1 MPGLSIL
8 IGKKPNKKSKIILSH
23 NGNYEVKKLYQDDLI
38 SVFFNGYEGYPIDMV
53 HDENYLIIIEGMI
66 YNTSQEK
73 IREEL
78 ENMIQ
83 SETSFENISLKIQKF
98 MQNYWGE
105 YLIFLYS
112 KITRV
117 YYIFNDYQGRLPCF
131 HKRISNSN
139 VIFSREIKFI
149 LCYLKLIKL
158 DKYGIVEYLSL
169 RYFLGNKTYFSD
181 IKQFRGSS
189 LITNKNDQIIL
200 KNLIKYDFT
209 LNSNDVLNR
218 KDSIVEVKNII
229 LKSVKE
235 TINRIESKK
244 TILIDVSGGY
254 DTRLVFS
261 ANSKYIK
268 SLIPI
273 TFKLITGDESSVAEH
288 VVNALD
294 FKITIIDTKRN
305 LLENNLEEIVFRTDG
320 LVNAYSSISS
330 HQDLLQAISRY
341 DQPIIRINGFGGE
354 FLRHP
359 IKYKRF
365 YKSME
370 DVIKDDIISLSLVKS
385 SCKIL
390 GLNEKE
396 IYNYWKNYFEESYN
410 EKSLKDKIMRYYFD
424 YYNKL
429 VSYGEDRQ
437 RLLVW
442 PINPLLSNDIINY
455 STKKI
460 DRRFIN
466 YKFFEELL
474 EIIEPRVSVRNIKIW
489 DKKIWRSWIIHEIKN
504 SKLLS
509 SIGKRFYKC
518 IWNKR
523 AKNNKKVS
531 FLKLSILNYYKNS
544 HILKTN
550 FREEEIQK
558 FCKKEIGPWNRF
570 LWQLYTLFCYIN
582 LIEKNDLFQN

>member
-8 IGKKPNKKSKIILSH
+8 IGKKPNKKSEYILSH
-23 NGNYEVKKLYQDDLI
+23 NGNNEVKKLYQDDLI
-38 SVFFNGYEGYPIDMV
+38 SVYFNGYESYPIEMLNDK
-53 HDENYLIIIEGMI
+53 NYLVLIEGMI
-66 YNTSQEK
+66 YNASDK
-73 IREEL
+73 NIREEL

-83 SETSFENISLKIQKF
+83 SESSFENICHKMQKF

-131 HKRISNSN
+131 HKRISDSS

-149 LCYLKLIKL
+149 LCYLNLINL
-158 DKYGIVEYLSL
+158 DKYGIIEYLSL

-189 LITNKNDQIIL
+189 LITNKNGQTTL
-200 KNLIKYDFT
+200 KSLIKYDFT

-218 KDSIVEVKNII
+218 KDSIIEVKNLI

-235 TINRIESKK
+235 TLNRIKSSK
-244 TILIDVSGGY
+244 TIFIDVSGGY
-254 DTRLVFS
+254 DTRLVFTVF
-261 ANSKYIK
+261 SKYIK
-268 SLIPI
+268 SIIPI
-273 TFKLITGDESSVAEH
+273 TFKLITGDESSVAEQ
-288 VVNALD
+288 VVNTLD

-305 LLENNLEEIVFRTDG
+305 FLVNNLEEIVFRTDG

-341 DQPIIRINGFGGE
+341 AQPIIRINGFGGE

-370 DVIKDDIISLSLVKS
+370 DVIKDEIISPSLVKS

-410 EKSLKDKIMRYYFD
+410 EESLKDKIMRYYFD

-460 DRRFIN
+460 NRRFIN
-466 YKFFEELL
+466 YKYFEELL
-474 EIIEPRVSVRNIKIW
+474 EIIEPRVSVKNIKIW
-489 DKKIWRSWIIHEIKN
+489 DKKFWRSWIFHEIKN

-509 SIGKRFYKC
+509 SIGKRFFKY
-518 IWNKR
+518 IWSLR
-523 AKNNKKVS
+523 AKKDKTAS

-544 HILKTN
+544 HILKTII
-550 FREEEIQK
+550 REEEIRK
-558 FCKKEIGPWNRF
+558 FFKKENGPRNKF
-570 LWQLYTLFCYIN
+570 FWQLYTLFCYIN
-582 LIEKNDLFQN
+582 LIEKECSLK

>member
-8 IGKKPNKKSKIILSH
+8 IGKKANKKSEYILSH
-23 NGNYEVKKLYQDDLI
+23 NGNFEVKKLYQDDLI
-38 SVFFNGYEGYPIDMV
+38 SVYFSGYESYPIDMV
-53 HDENYLIIIEGMI
+53 NDKNYLVLIEGMI
-66 YNTSQEK
+66 YNASNKK

-83 SETSFENISLKIQKF
+83 SESSFEIISHKMQKF

-158 DKYGIVEYLSL
+158 DKYGIIEYLSL

-181 IKQFRGSS
+181 IKQFTGSS
-189 LITNKNDQIIL
+189 LITNKNGQTIL

-218 KDSIVEVKNII
+218 KDSIVEVKNLI

-235 TINRIESKK
+235 TANRIKSSK

-254 DTRLVFS
+254 DSRLVFS
-261 ANSKYIK
+261 VFSKYTK

-273 TFKLITGDESSVAEH
+273 TFNLITGDESSVAEQ

-294 FKITIIDTKRN
+294 FKITKFDTKRN
-305 LLENNLEEIVFRTDG
+305 FSENNLEEIVFRTDG
-320 LVNAYSSISS
+320 LVNAYTSISCY
-330 HQDLLQAISRY
+330 QDLLQAISRY
-341 DQPIIRINGFGGE
+341 DQPILHINGFGGE

-370 DVIKDDIISLSLVKS
+370 DVIKDDIISPSLVRS

-390 GLNEKE
+390 GLNEKD
-396 IYNYWKNYFEESYN
+396 IYNYWNNYFEESYN

-437 RLLVW
+437 RLLNW

-460 DRRFIN
+460 NRRFIN
-466 YKFFEELL
+466 YKYFEDLL
-474 EIIEPRVSVRNIKIW
+474 EIIEPRVSVKNIEIW
-489 DKKIWRSWIIHEIKN
+489 DKKFWRSWIAHEIKN

-509 SIGKRFYKC
+509 SMGKRFFKC
-518 IWNKR
+518 IWSLR
-523 AKNNKKVS
+523 AQKDQTVN

-558 FCKKEIGPWNRF
+558 FCKKENGPYNKF
-570 LWQLYTLFCYIN
+570 LWQFYTLFCYIN
-582 LIEKNDLFQN
+582 LIEKECSLK

>member
-8 IGKKPNKKSKIILSH
+8 IGKKPNKKSEYILSH
-23 NGNYEVKKLYQDDLI
+23 NGNIEVKKLYQDDLI
-38 SVFFNGYEGYPIDMV
+38 SVYFNGYESYPIEMLNDK
-53 HDENYLIIIEGMI
+53 NYLVLIEGMI
-66 YNTSQEK
+66 YNASDK
-73 IREEL
+73 NIREEL

-83 SETSFENISLKIQKF
+83 SESSFENISHKMQKF

-112 KITRV
+112 KITRI

-131 HKRISNSN
+131 HKRISDSS

-149 LCYLKLIKL
+149 LCYLKLINL
-158 DKYGIVEYLSL
+158 DKYGIIEYLSL

-189 LITNKNDQIIL
+189 LITNKNGQTTL
-200 KNLIKYDFT
+200 KKLIKYDFT

-218 KDSIVEVKNII
+218 KDSIIEVKNLI

-235 TINRIESKK
+235 TLNRIKSSK

-254 DTRLVFS
+254 DTRLVFTVF
-261 ANSKYIK
+261 SKYIK

-273 TFKLITGDESSVAEH
+273 TFKLITGDESSVAEQ
-288 VVNALD
+288 VVNTLD
-294 FKITIIDTKRN
+294 FKITIMDTKRN
-305 LLENNLEEIVFRTDG
+305 FLVNNLEEIVFRTDG

-341 DQPIIRINGFGGE
+341 AQPIIRINGFGGE

-370 DVIKDDIISLSLVKS
+370 DVIKDEIISPSLVKS

-390 GLNEKE
+390 GLTEKE

-460 DRRFIN
+460 NRRFIN
-466 YKFFEELL
+466 YKYFEELL
-474 EIIEPRVSVRNIKIW
+474 EIIEPRVSVKNVKIW
-489 DKKIWRSWIIHEIKN
+489 DKKFWRSWIFHEIKN

-509 SIGKRFYKC
+509 SIGKRFFKY
-518 IWNKR
+518 IWSLR
-523 AKNNKKVS
+523 AKKDKTVS

-544 HILKTN
+544 HILKTII
-550 FREEEIQK
+550 REEEIQK
-558 FCKKEIGPWNRF
+558 FYKKENGPRNKF

-582 LIEKNDLFQN
+582 LIEKECLLK

>member
-8 IGKKPNKKSKIILSH
+8 IGKKPNKKSEYILSH

-38 SVFFNGYEGYPIDMV
+38 SVYFNGYESYPIEMINDK
-53 HDENYLIIIEGMI
+53 NYLVLIEGMI
-66 YNTSQEK
+66 YNASNKT

-83 SETSFENISLKIQKF
+83 IESSFGNISHKMQKF

-131 HKRISNSN
+131 HKRISDSS

-149 LCYLKLIKL
+149 LCYLKLINL
-158 DKYGIVEYLSL
+158 DKYGIIEYLSL

-189 LITNKNDQIIL
+189 LITNKNGQTTL
-200 KNLIKYDFT
+200 KNLIKYDLT

-218 KDSIVEVKNII
+218 KDSIIEVKNLI

-235 TINRIESKK
+235 TLNRIKSCK

-254 DTRLVFS
+254 DTRLVFTVF
-261 ANSKYIK
+261 SKYIK

-273 TFKLITGDESSVAEH
+273 TFKLITGDESSVAEQ

-305 LLENNLEEIVFRTDG
+305 FLVNNLEEIVFRTDG

-341 DQPIIRINGFGGE
+341 AQPIIRINGFGGE

-359 IKYKRF
+359 LKYKRF

-370 DVIKDDIISLSLVKS
+370 DIIKDDIISPSLVKS

-396 IYNYWKNYFEESYN
+396 IFNYWKNYFEESFN
-410 EKSLKDKIMRYYFD
+410 EESLKDKIMRYYFE

-460 DRRFIN
+460 NRRFIN
-466 YKFFEELL
+466 YKYFEELL
-474 EIIEPRVSVRNIKIW
+474 EIIEPRVSVKNIKIW
-489 DKKIWRSWIIHEIKN
+489 DKKFWRSWIFHEIKN

-509 SIGKRFYKC
+509 SIGKRFLKY
-518 IWNKR
+518 IWNLR
-523 AKNNKKVS
+523 AKKDKTVS
-531 FLKLSILNYYKNS
+531 FLKLSILNYYKSS

-550 FREEEIQK
+550 IREEEIQK
-558 FCKKEIGPWNRF
+558 FFKKENGPGNKF
-570 LWQLYTLFCYIN
+570 LWQLFTLFCYIN
-582 LIEKNDLFQN
+582 LIEKECSLK

>member
-8 IGKKPNKKSKIILSH
+8 IGKKPNKKSEYILSH
-23 NGNYEVKKLYQDDLI
+23 NGNNEVKKLYQDDLI
-38 SVFFNGYEGYPIDMV
+38 SVYFNGYEGYPIEMLNDK
-53 HDENYLIIIEGMI
+53 NYLVLIEGMI
-66 YNTSQEK
+66 YNASDK
-73 IREEL
+73 NIREEL

-83 SETSFENISLKIQKF
+83 SESSFENICHKMQKF

-131 HKRISNSN
+131 HKRISDSS

-149 LCYLKLIKL
+149 LCYLNLINL
-158 DKYGIVEYLSL
+158 DKYGIIEYLSL

-189 LITNKNDQIIL
+189 LITNKNGQTTL
-200 KNLIKYDFT
+200 KSLIKYDFT

-218 KDSIVEVKNII
+218 KDSIIEVKNLI

-235 TINRIESKK
+235 TLNRIKSSK
-244 TILIDVSGGY
+244 TIFIDVSGGY
-254 DTRLVFS
+254 DTRLVFTVF
-261 ANSKYIK
+261 SKYIK
-268 SLIPI
+268 SIIPI
-273 TFKLITGDESSVAEH
+273 TFKLITGDESSVAEQ
-288 VVNALD
+288 VVNTLD
-294 FKITIIDTKRN
+294 FKITIMDTKRN
-305 LLENNLEEIVFRTDG
+305 FLVNNLEEIVFRTDG

-330 HQDLLQAISRY
+330 HQDLLQAISKY
-341 DQPIIRINGFGGE
+341 AQPIIRINGFGGE

-370 DVIKDDIISLSLVKS
+370 DVIKDEIISPSLVKS

-410 EKSLKDKIMRYYFD
+410 EESLKDKIMRYYFD

-442 PINPLLSNDIINY
+442 PINPLLSNDLINY

-460 DRRFIN
+460 NRRFIN
-466 YKFFEELL
+466 YKYFEELL
-474 EIIEPRVSVRNIKIW
+474 EIIEPRVSVKNVKIW
-489 DKKIWRSWIIHEIKN
+489 DKKFWRSWIFHEIKN

-509 SIGKRFYKC
+509 SIGKRFFKY
-518 IWNKR
+518 IWSLR
-523 AKNNKKVS
+523 AKKDKTAS

-544 HILKTN
+544 HILKTII
-550 FREEEIQK
+550 REEEIRK
-558 FCKKEIGPWNRF
+558 FFKKENGPRNKF
-570 LWQLYTLFCYIN
+570 FWQLYILFCYIN
-582 LIEKNDLFQN
+582 LIEK